1 MAAARGTPR
10 DSVIDRLAEAPETV
24 PLFQAI
30 RLLEQ
35 AARAGAASPK
45 RADQPV
51 GQDAHPPDEVVRF
64 RAANGLSFPASDLQR
79 VALAADE
86 LPPDDTALRRQGP
99 RQPEL
104 SVNAI
109 GLTGPSGVLP
119 QAYTEIMARSLR
131 ERSFAMRDFFDM
143 FNHRVTAL
151 FYRAWVKYRLPFSFE
166 RNGGRGDDGVTQ
178 VLAAMVGL
186 GTPRTRRRHAA
197 ADEAILHYAGLFA
210 HWPRSIVGLE
220 AVLSDYLDRPVA
232 ADQFCGRWL
241 MLPADVQTRLAGP
254 GPMAGFNCQ
263 LGVSALSGTRAWDVQ
278 STIRL
283 RIGPV
288 KGAMF
293 HDLLP
298 GGAAFKRLR
307 DLVKLYLGL
316 EFSCLLQLTIAR
328 DAVPDLALDGQAR
341 LGLNSWLK
349 SGPLPRDSNDAEF
362 ALV

>member
-1 MAAARGTPR
+1 M
-10 DSVIDRLAEAPETV
+10 IDRLAEAPETI
-24 PLFQAI
+24 PLFQAV

-35 AARAGAASPK
+35 AARVGAASPK
-45 RADQPV
+45 GADQPV

-64 RAANGLSFPASDLQR
+64 RAANGLGFPSSDLQR
-79 VALAADE
+79 VQLAADE
-86 LPPDDTALRRQGP
+86 LPPEDTAVRRQGL

-119 QAYTEIMARSLR
+119 QGYTEIMARSLR

-143 FNHRVTAL
+143 FNHRITAL
-151 FYRAWVKYRLPFSFE
+151 FYRAWTKYRLPFSFE
-166 RNGGRGDDGVTQ
+166 RNGGRGNDGVTQ
-178 VLAAMVGL
+178 LLAGLVGL

-220 AVLSDYLDRPVA
+220 AMLSDYLGRPVV

-241 MLPADVQTRLAGP
+241 MLPADVQSRLAGR
-254 GPMAGFNCQ
+254 GPTAGFNCQ
-263 LGVSALSGTRAWDVQ
+263 LGLSALAGTRAWDVQ

-283 RIGPV
+283 RIGPLR
-288 KGAMF
+288 GSMF
-293 HDLLP
+293 ADLLP
-298 GGAAFKRLR
+298 GGAAFERLR
-307 DLVKLYLGL
+307 DLVRLYLGL
-316 EFSCLLQLTIAR
+316 ECSCRLQLTLAR
-328 DAVPDLALDGQAR
+328 DAVPNLSLDGQVR

-349 SGPLPRDSNDAEF
+349 SGPMAHDSSDAEF